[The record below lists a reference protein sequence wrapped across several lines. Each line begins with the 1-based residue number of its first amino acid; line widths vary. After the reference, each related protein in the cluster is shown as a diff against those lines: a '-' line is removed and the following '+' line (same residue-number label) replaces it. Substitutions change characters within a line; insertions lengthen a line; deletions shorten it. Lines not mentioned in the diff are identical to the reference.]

1 MAKKYILG
9 ILFFSGLWGLSEAL
23 LGGYLYKIQATYSS
37 VPLTVIAF
45 VILTVAC
52 FYMPKVGVAAAIA
65 ICAMMY
71 KFFNQPLFACHL
83 LGIAILGI
91 CYDVFFNALR
101 INSKSLSAFA
111 AALVNY
117 TLFAL
122 MMRYVTNNGFWD
134 STKMINHIAEGVIA
148 AAACAIIVPIVFR
161 IVENINSKA
170 ELKPVS
176 WKPAPAISLGIIA
189 VVWGFSFVSLAM
201 YVLRSAA

>member
-1 MAKKYILG
+1 MTKKYILG

-23 LGGYLYKIQATYSS
+23 LGGQLYSKEIPYASLL
-37 VPLTVIAF
+37 LTVIAF
-45 VILTVAC
+45 IILTVAC
-52 FYMPKVGVAAAIA
+52 FYMPRVGVAAAIA

-71 KFFNQPLFACHL
+71 KFFNQPLFVCHL

-91 CYDVFFNALR
+91 CYDIFFVVLK
-101 INSKSLSAFA
+101 INSKSLAAFA

-122 MMRYVTNNGFWD
+122 MMTYVTNNGFWN
-134 STKMINHIAEGVIA
+134 STKMINHIYEGIIA
-148 AAACAIIVPIVFR
+148 AAACAIVVPIVFR
-161 IVENINSKA
+161 IVEYINGKA

-176 WKPAPAISLGIIA
+176 WKPAPAVSFCVIA
-189 VVWGFSFVSLAM
+189 GVWGFSFVSLVM